1 MAEKMTEAEV
11 TSQKNPGSGAITV
24 LAQAANPPANA
35 PTPQTEAEA
44 NPDKS
49 GFSAAERL
57 QANDRMPV
65 DFDFEVTNNP
75 DPRAGA
81 EAGDANA
88 QDMGDVEAD
97 AISRMLKIKYRGQ
110 EEEIPEEKAITMLQQ
125 FKSMDSKYGPIMELA
140 RRVQEQTGITDPNQ
154 IANAMGEGMLQM
166 LQAQQQGQADATP
179 AECPAVVEA
188 NSDPRVMQKNVQ
200 SDEQATQAAQEFF
213 EENGLQPT
221 DAAFKSMANIFKY
234 STAIE
239 QAATI
244 LPTLIEDVNM
254 FKQQQ
259 EQAARQSQQTLVDA
273 QAAATAQELGID
285 DEQTFTDFVSFVE
298 MQEQMF
304 PGYKSAIAMNPTA
317 MDKSIRD
324 YHAIASGNRSAT
336 EQAQMKQQVEK
347 DIARAGGE
355 TVASRGSDEPG
366 QAAPN
371 RSFNDQMLDLLQQCE
386 NANGLIGSVY
396 EIENVEQLTNHLL

>member
-1 MAEKMTEAEV
+1 MAENKTEAEV
-11 TSQKNPGSGAITV
+11 TAQKNPGSGAITDP
-24 LAQAANPPANA
+24 AQAANPPANA

-97 AISRMLKIKYRGQ
+97 TISRMLKIKYRGQ

-179 AECPAVVEA
+179 AESPVVSEA
-188 NSDPRVMQKNVQ
+188 SSDPRVMQKNVQ

-244 LPTLIEDVNM
+244 LPTLMEDVNM

-259 EQAARQSQQTLVDA
+259 QQAAMQSQQTLVDA

-285 DEQTFTDFVSFVE
+285 DEQTFNDFVSFVE

-304 PGYKSAIAMNPTA
+304 PGYKSAIAMNPSA

-371 RSFNDQMLDLLQQCE
+371 RSFNDQMLDLL
-386 NANGLIGSVY
+386 
-396 EIENVEQLTNHLL
+396 

>member
-1 MAEKMTEAEV
+1 MAENKTEAEV
-11 TSQKNPGSGAITV
+11 TAQKNPGSGAITDP
-24 LAQAANPPANA
+24 AQAANPPANA

-88 QDMGDVEAD
+88 QDMGDVEPD

-166 LQAQQQGQADATP
+166 LQAQQQGQANATP
-179 AECPAVVEA
+179 AESPVVSEA
-188 NSDPRVMQKNVQ
+188 SSDPRVMQKNVQ

-244 LPTLIEDVNM
+244 LPTLMEDVNM

-259 EQAARQSQQTLVDA
+259 QQAAMQSQQTLVDA

-285 DEQTFTDFVSFVE
+285 DEQTFNDFVSFVE

-304 PGYKSAIAMNPTA
+304 PGYKSAIAMNPSA

-371 RSFNDQMLDLLQQCE
+371 RSFNDQMLDLLQWCE

>member
-1 MAEKMTEAEV
+1 MAENKTEAEV
-11 TSQKNPGSGAITV
+11 TAQKNPGSGAITDP
-24 LAQAANPPANA
+24 AQAANPPANA

-88 QDMGDVEAD
+88 QDMGDVEPD

-166 LQAQQQGQADATP
+166 LQAQQQGQANATP
-179 AECPAVVEA
+179 AESPVVSEA
-188 NSDPRVMQKNVQ
+188 SSDPRVMQKNVQ

-244 LPTLIEDVNM
+244 LPTLMEDVNM

-259 EQAARQSQQTLVDA
+259 QQAAMQSQQTLVDA

-285 DEQTFTDFVSFVE
+285 DEQTFNDFVSFVE

-304 PGYKSAIAMNPTA
+304 PGYKSAIAMNPSA

-371 RSFNDQMLDLLQQCE
+371 RSFNDQMLDLL
-386 NANGLIGSVY
+386 
-396 EIENVEQLTNHLL
+396 

>member
-1 MAEKMTEAEV
+1 MAENKTEAEV
-11 TSQKNPGSGAITV
+11 TAQKNPGSGAITDP
-24 LAQAANPPANA
+24 AQAANPPANA

-88 QDMGDVEAD
+88 QDMGDVEPD

-166 LQAQQQGQADATP
+166 LQAQQQGQANATP
-179 AECPAVVEA
+179 AESPAVAEA

-259 EQAARQSQQTLVDA
+259 QQAAMQSQQTLVDA

-285 DEQTFTDFVSFVE
+285 DEQTFNDFVSFVE

>member
-1 MAEKMTEAEV
+1 MAENKTEAEV
-11 TSQKNPGSGAITV
+11 TAQKNPGSGAITDP
-24 LAQAANPPANA
+24 AQAANPPATA

-57 QANDRMPV
+57 QSNDRMPV

-88 QDMGDVEAD
+88 QDMGDVEPD

-166 LQAQQQGQADATP
+166 LQAQQQGQANATP
-179 AECPAVVEA
+179 AESPVVSEA
-188 NSDPRVMQKNVQ
+188 SSDPRVMQKNVQ

-244 LPTLIEDVNM
+244 LPTLMEDVNM

-259 EQAARQSQQTLVDA
+259 QQAAMQSQQTLVDA

-285 DEQTFTDFVSFVE
+285 DEQTFNDFVSFVE

-304 PGYKSAIAMNPTA
+304 PGYKSAIAMNPSA

-371 RSFNDQMLDLLQQCE
+371 RSFNDQMLDLL
-386 NANGLIGSVY
+386 
-396 EIENVEQLTNHLL
+396 

>member
-1 MAEKMTEAEV
+1 MAENKTEPKLPEKK
-11 TSQKNPGSGAITV
+11 TPGAGAIT
-24 LAQAANPPANA
+24 APARGATPPANA

-88 QDMGDVEAD
+88 QDMGDVEPD

-166 LQAQQQGQADATP
+166 LQAQQQGQANATP
-179 AECPAVVEA
+179 AESPAVAEA

-259 EQAARQSQQTLVDA
+259 QQAAMQSQQTLVDA

-285 DEQTFTDFVSFVE
+285 DEQTFNDFVSFVE

-371 RSFNDQMLDLLQQCE
+371 RSFNDQMLDLL
-386 NANGLIGSVY
+386 
-396 EIENVEQLTNHLL
+396 

>member
-1 MAEKMTEAEV
+1 MAENKTEAEV
-11 TSQKNPGSGAITV
+11 TAQKNPGSGAITDP
-24 LAQAANPPANA
+24 AQAANPPANA

-179 AECPAVVEA
+179 AESPAVAEA

-285 DEQTFTDFVSFVE
+285 DEQTFNDFVSFVE

-371 RSFNDQMLDLLQQCE
+371 RSFNDQMLDLL
-386 NANGLIGSVY
+386 
-396 EIENVEQLTNHLL
+396 

>member
-1 MAEKMTEAEV
+1 MAENMTEAEV
-11 TSQKNPGSGAITV
+11 TAQKNPGSGAITDP
-24 LAQAANPPANA
+24 AKAANPPANA
-35 PTPQTEAEA
+35 PTPQTDAEA
-44 NPDKS
+44 NPDKT

-97 AISRMLKIKYRGQ
+97 TISRMLKIKYRGQ

-166 LQAQQQGQADATP
+166 LQAQQQGQADNKP
-179 AECPAVVEA
+179 AESPVVSEA
-188 NSDPRVMQKNVQ
+188 SSDPRVMQKNVQ

-244 LPTLIEDVNM
+244 LPTFILCLFLRLTTGM
-254 FKQQQ
+254 SQQQ
-259 EQAARQSQQTLVDA
+259 VRVFRTRL
-273 QAAATAQELGID
+273 
-285 DEQTFTDFVSFVE
+285 
-298 MQEQMF
+298 
-304 PGYKSAIAMNPTA
+304 
-317 MDKSIRD
+317 
-324 YHAIASGNRSAT
+324 
-336 EQAQMKQQVEK
+336 
-347 DIARAGGE
+347 
-355 TVASRGSDEPG
+355 
-366 QAAPN
+366 
-371 RSFNDQMLDLLQQCE
+371 
-386 NANGLIGSVY
+386 
-396 EIENVEQLTNHLL
+396 

>member
-1 MAEKMTEAEV
+1 MAENKTEAEV
-11 TSQKNPGSGAITV
+11 TAQKNPGSGAITDP
-24 LAQAANPPANA
+24 AQAANPPANA

-179 AECPAVVEA
+179 AESPAVAEA

-200 SDEQATQAAQEFF
+200 SDEQATHAAQEFF
-213 EENGLQPT
+213 EEDGLQPT

-285 DEQTFTDFVSFVE
+285 DEQTFNDFVSFVE

-371 RSFNDQMLDLLQQCE
+371 RSFNDQMLDLL
-386 NANGLIGSVY
+386 
-396 EIENVEQLTNHLL
+396 

>member
-1 MAEKMTEAEV
+1 
-11 TSQKNPGSGAITV
+11 
-24 LAQAANPPANA
+24 
-35 PTPQTEAEA
+35 
-44 NPDKS
+44 
-49 GFSAAERL
+49 
-57 QANDRMPV
+57 
-65 DFDFEVTNNP
+65 
-75 DPRAGA
+75 
-81 EAGDANA
+81 
-88 QDMGDVEAD
+88 MGDVEPD

-166 LQAQQQGQADATP
+166 LQAQQQGQANATP
-179 AECPAVVEA
+179 AESPAVAEA

-259 EQAARQSQQTLVDA
+259 QQAAMQSQQTLVDA

-285 DEQTFTDFVSFVE
+285 DEQTFNDFVSFVE

-371 RSFNDQMLDLLQQCE
+371 RSFNDQMLDLL
-386 NANGLIGSVY
+386 
-396 EIENVEQLTNHLL
+396 

>member
-1 MAEKMTEAEV
+1 MAENKTEAEV
-11 TSQKNPGSGAITV
+11 TAQKNPGSGAITDP
-24 LAQAANPPANA
+24 AQAANPPANA

-179 AECPAVVEA
+179 AESPAVAEA

-285 DEQTFTDFVSFVE
+285 DEQTFNDFVSFVE

>member
-1 MAEKMTEAEV
+1 MAENKTEAEV
-11 TSQKNPGSGAITV
+11 TAQKNPGSGAITDP
-24 LAQAANPPANA
+24 AQAANPPANA

-179 AECPAVVEA
+179 AESPAVVEA

-285 DEQTFTDFVSFVE
+285 DEQTFNDFVSFVE

-371 RSFNDQMLDLLQQCE
+371 RSFNDQMLDLL
-386 NANGLIGSVY
+386 
-396 EIENVEQLTNHLL
+396 

>member
-1 MAEKMTEAEV
+1 MAENKTEAEV
-11 TSQKNPGSGAITV
+11 TAQKNPGSGAITDP
-24 LAQAANPPANA
+24 AQAANPPANA

-154 IANAMGEGMLQM
+154 IANAMGEGMLKM

-179 AECPAVVEA
+179 AESPAVAEA

-285 DEQTFTDFVSFVE
+285 DEQTFNDFVSFVE

-371 RSFNDQMLDLLQQCE
+371 RSFNDQMLDLL
-386 NANGLIGSVY
+386 
-396 EIENVEQLTNHLL
+396 

>member
-1 MAEKMTEAEV
+1 MAENKTEAEV
-11 TSQKNPGSGAITV
+11 TAQKNPGSGAITDP
-24 LAQAANPPANA
+24 AQAANPPANA
-35 PTPQTEAEA
+35 PTPQTEAES

-154 IANAMGEGMLQM
+154 IANAMGEGMLKM

-179 AECPAVVEA
+179 AESPVLAEA

-285 DEQTFTDFVSFVE
+285 DEQTFNDFVSFVE

>member
-1 MAEKMTEAEV
+1 MKTMANPSEAEV
-11 TSQKNPGSGAITV
+11 TAQKNPGSGAITDP
-24 LAQAANPPANA
+24 AKAANPPANA
-35 PTPQTEAEA
+35 PTPQTDAEA
-44 NPDKS
+44 NPDKT

-97 AISRMLKIKYRGQ
+97 TISRMLKIKYRGQ

-166 LQAQQQGQADATP
+166 LQAQQGQSEAP
-179 AECPAVVEA
+179 AESPAVSEA
-188 NSDPRVMQKNVQ
+188 KADPRVMQRNVQ

-234 STAIE
+234 SSAIE
-239 QAATI
+239 QAATV
-244 LPTLIEDVNM
+244 LPTLMEDVSM

-259 EQAARQSQQTLVDA
+259 QQAAMQSQQTLVDA
-273 QAAATAQELGID
+273 QASATAQELGID
-285 DEQTFTDFVSFVE
+285 DEQTFNDYISWVE
-298 MQEQMF
+298 MQEQTF
-304 PGYKSAIAMNPTA
+304 PGYKNAIATNPSAI
-317 MDKSIRD
+317 DKSIRD
-324 YHAIASGNRSAT
+324 YHAIASGSRNAA

-366 QAAPN
+366 QAAPS
-371 RSFNDQMLDLLQQCE
+371 RSFNDQMLDLL
-386 NANGLIGSVY
+386 
-396 EIENVEQLTNHLL
+396 

>member
-1 MAEKMTEAEV
+1 MAENKTEAEV
-11 TSQKNPGSGAITV
+11 TAQKNPGSGAITDP
-24 LAQAANPPANA
+24 AQAANPPANA

-88 QDMGDVEAD
+88 QDMGDVEPD

-166 LQAQQQGQADATP
+166 LQAQQQGQANATP
-179 AECPAVVEA
+179 AESPAVAEA

-259 EQAARQSQQTLVDA
+259 QQAAMQSQQTLVDA

-285 DEQTFTDFVSFVE
+285 DEQTFNDFVSFVE

-371 RSFNDQMLDLLQQCE
+371 RSFNDQMLDLL
-386 NANGLIGSVY
+386 
-396 EIENVEQLTNHLL
+396 